1 MSRLDYHSILDPN
14 NSVDVDVD
22 AEFDNPTILNHHD
35 SENQNVEDG
44 VDVHS
49 HTNGIAVGIMDDEHD
64 DTPFVIMEEH
74 AVDPD
79 SELAQ
84 GTAQETAQGQEEIHD
99 DIQIPILSEEIV
111 AGPDEPKGSGRGH
124 GHGPMSLKGMSEE
137 DKKQRQR
144 LQNKLAAERSRNKRK
159 GDQMNLEKQVDSLR
173 NENAQLRARLTQL
186 SSSSKSPELNIPTI
200 ISDPT
205 PSQYSP
211 IPTTSSMTTTTTVLN
226 GTGIDYN
233 YISKLTNELNQS
245 KMTLLERKIKLL
257 NIQNGTYSS
266 PTPSSE
272 QKDKDKEGEVGEGT
286 GIEINP
292 MKESRKEL
300 INKYSKLQSIKA
312 EEKSLNT
319 LIDHIKNEIENLI
332 RQRMI
337 VEEKLNE
344 KRNKGSGGNDI
355 TMGNGDQDQVAVTQE
370 QQQQQQSV
378 EDPSTSIG
386 DHTILVEDSQ
396 QPQQQDQFAEEQ
408 NPNQNQE
415 ADDQDQDQDQMNED
429 GNLDD
434 IRGWIDAAVKDWDQV
449 GVLFI
454 PFGRLPLDHIAAANF
469 VSLLMVS

>member
-49 HTNGIAVGIMDDEHD
+49 HTHGIAVGIMDDEHD

-84 GTAQETAQGQEEIHD
+84 GTGQETGQLQEEEHD

-111 AGPDEPKGSGRGH
+111 AGPDEPKGSGRGQ

-137 DKKQRQR
+137 NKKQRQR

-186 SSSSKSPELNIPTI
+186 SSNSKSPEFNIPTI

-211 IPTTSSMTTTTTVLN
+211 IPTTSSMTTTTVLN

-245 KMTLLERKIKLL
+245 KMTLLERKLKLL
-257 NIQNGTYSS
+257 NIQDGTYSS
-266 PTPSSE
+266 PTSSSE
-272 QKDKDKEGEVGEGT
+272 QKDKDKEGDVGEGT
-286 GIEINP
+286 VNEIDP
-292 MKESRKEL
+292 IKESRKEL

-319 LIDHIKNEIENLI
+319 LIAHIKNEIENLI
-332 RQRMI
+332 KQRNV

-344 KRNKGSGGNDI
+344 KRSKGSGDNDI
-355 TMGNGDQDQVAVTQE
+355 NMGNGDQDQDQVAVTQE

-386 DHTILVEDSQ
+386 NHTILVEDSQ
-396 QPQQQDQFAEEQ
+396 QPQQQDQIAEEQ
-408 NPNQNQE
+408 NQNRNQE
-415 ADDQDQDQDQMNED
+415 AEDQDQDQDQMHEN

-449 GVLFI
+449 GVLFMS
-454 PFGRLPLDHIAAANF
+454 FGRLPLNHVAAADI
-469 VSLLMVS
+469 

>member
-49 HTNGIAVGIMDDEHD
+49 HTHGIAVGIMDDEHD

-74 AVDPD
+74 AADPA
-79 SELAQ
+79 SEMAQ
-84 GTAQETAQGQEEIHD
+84 GTGQETGQGQEEEHD

-111 AGPDEPKGSGRGH
+111 AGPDEPKGSGRGQ
-124 GHGPMSLKGMSEE
+124 GHGPMSLKGMSVE

-159 GDQMNLEKQVDSLR
+159 GDQINLEKQVGSLR
-173 NENAQLRARLTQL
+173 NENAQLRARLSQL
-186 SSSSKSPELNIPTI
+186 SSNSKSPEFNIPTI

-205 PSQYSP
+205 PPQYSP
-211 IPTTSSMTTTTTVLN
+211 IPTTSSMTTTTVLN

-245 KMTLLERKIKLL
+245 KLTLLERKMKLL
-257 NIQNGTYSS
+257 NIQNGIYNS

-272 QKDKDKEGEVGEGT
+272 QKDKDKEGEVEVGEGT
-286 GIEINP
+286 GIEVDPI
-292 MKESRKEL
+292 KESRKEL

-332 RQRMI
+332 KQRMV

-344 KRNKGSGGNDI
+344 KRNKGSGGNDLI
-355 TMGNGDQDQVAVTQE
+355 MGNGDQVSVTQE
-370 QQQQQQSV
+370 QRQKQQSV

-386 DHTILVEDSQ
+386 DQTILVEDSQ
-396 QPQQQDQFAEEQ
+396 QPQQQDQIAEEQ
-408 NPNQNQE
+408 NQNQNQE
-415 ADDQDQDQDQMNED
+415 AEDQDQDQDQMNED

-449 GVLFI
+449 GVLFMS
-454 PFGRLPLDHIAAANF
+454 FGRLPLSHIAAADF
-469 VSLLMVS
+469 VSLLMVL